1 MKTLSPRPPARIA
14 ALLAAVPLALA
25 GCGGAETTVPL
36 EAKWSSLHANYFKKC
51 ADCHSPSGPGR
62 TSDTEASLDFSTAA
76 KGYQTLMGSAT
87 GLKLSF
93 AACNGVPFVVSGQ
106 PGKSLVVAAIDAS
119 TRAAFLSGTCDQ
131 DGIGDMTVKVG
142 AQPPDGFVTALK
154 QWITSGA
161 AND

>member
-1 MKTLSPRPPARIA
+1 MKTPSARPLARA
-14 ALLAAVPLALA
+14 ASLLAALPVALA
-25 GCGGAETTVPL
+25 GCGGAETPL
-36 EAKWSSLHANYFKKC
+36 EPKWSSLYANYLKRC

-76 KGYQTLMGSAT
+76 KGWQTLTGSAT
-87 GLKLSF
+87 GLKGNF

-106 PGKSLVVAAIDAS
+106 PGKSLLVAAIDSS
-119 TRAAFLSGTCDQ
+119 TRSAFSSGACDV
-131 DGIGDMTVKVG
+131 DGIGDMMVKVG
-142 AQPPDGFVTALK
+142 AQPPDGFVAALK